1 MKKVI
6 VGLEE
11 AIAIKTQE
19 AEHMTTLVNKMESSP
34 GQDEQQKVQIAD
46 LKVELAKAEE
56 TIKIRN
62 DELLQNK
69 KDLKLKDETIQQ
81 REIDISCLRGQVID
95 VDNAD
100 IKDEDDDDD
109 TLTWNYS
116 DVDEHDILLDDLELE
131 WDPLDVTIKLEHVE

>member
-1 MKKVI
+1 LKKVI